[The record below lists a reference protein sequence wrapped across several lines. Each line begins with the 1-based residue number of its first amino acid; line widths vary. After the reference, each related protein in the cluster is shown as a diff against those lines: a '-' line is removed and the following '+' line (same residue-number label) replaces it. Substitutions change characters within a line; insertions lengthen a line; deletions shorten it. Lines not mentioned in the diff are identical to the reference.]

1 MKPASFVGAL
11 TIALLAVGFCTGRP
25 LMAQTQ
31 SDEIA
36 QLRQENA
43 ELQTKVMELEALLG
57 KCKEQGDVRFSE
69 EHRWQNKRNWRNLEA
84 GMNEAQVRT
93 ILGEPVKEIQGV
105 KTLWY
110 YPSIYSGYVSFDDK
124 GRLSGW
130 KEP

>member
-1 MKPASFVGAL
+1 MKPASLVGVL
-11 TIALLAVGFCTGRP
+11 TVALLAVSFCAGRP
-25 LMAQTQ
+25 ITAQTQ
-31 SDEIA
+31 SEDVA

-43 ELQTKVMELEALLG
+43 ELKTKVKEIEALLG
-57 KCKEQGDVRFSE
+57 ACMEQRNVRFSE
-69 EHRWQNKRNWRNLEA
+69 EHGWQNKRNWRSLEA
-84 GMNEAQVRT
+84 GMNEEQVRT